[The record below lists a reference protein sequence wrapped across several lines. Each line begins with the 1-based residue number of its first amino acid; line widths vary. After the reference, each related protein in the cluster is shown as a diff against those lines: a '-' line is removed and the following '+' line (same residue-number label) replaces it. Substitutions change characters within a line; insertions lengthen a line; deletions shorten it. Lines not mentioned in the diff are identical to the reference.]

1 MLLSS
6 IIFLIHIFLLN
17 YRIIPSMYYQHPQ
30 EDAVTRKASLHTDQY
45 LSTVISDP
53 LEFSACYVEHKLLI
67 NSLIKP
73 FNSLYVP
80 KETHYC
86 EKVDD
91 TLSRIL
97 NLLMEKLTVFS
108 SKHLTYG
115 CCEALSLLSETY
127 FTTVY
132 FRAWD
137 CILSKSQ
144 SKKSHKKTSSKGDLN
159 ETNLANDITL
169 SVGNSLMSLSITL
182 LSSSPISLDLA
193 THRHLILLAGNL
205 AAGMAVCN
213 LKPGDPTSKTD
224 TDSAQLWGLYKDKQ
238 IYQHLELLLTHVVRV
253 LNIFV
258 HVIDDI
264 QLVQSISKSSLPS
277 LPTAQSLSP
286 KKKLIPE
293 HKSKDKLDK
302 FPILRFGKEQMGV
315 FHNIPHYVKM
325 YENLK
330 AAHANYNVTLV
341 SDASE
346 MYLSLLNATLQVLS
360 QLLEIAT
367 IIEVG
372 RIAEEILHY
381 LQTTVVLSS
390 TKTVQCVQQL
400 LKCLFGTNLCAQ
412 WSDFD
417 KQRYLDMS
425 VSFREDD
432 KGFYNQCFQKPA
444 RQLSETIKTIGSN
457 CRGGNDPDTR

>member
-1 MLLSS
+1 MLY
-6 IIFLIHIFLLN
+6 
-17 YRIIPSMYYQHPQ
+17 YRHPQ
-30 EDAVTRKASLHTDQY
+30 EDAVTRKAACHTDRY
-45 LSTVISDP
+45 LSTMISDS
-53 LEFSACYVEHKLLI
+53 LEFSACYTEHKILI

-73 FNSLYVP
+73 FNFLCAS
-80 KETHYC
+80 KERHYC

-91 TLSRIL
+91 ALSRIV
-97 NLLMEKLTVFS
+97 NLLLEKLVVFS

-115 CCEALSLLSETY
+115 CYEAFSLLSETY

-132 FRAWD
+132 SRAWD
-137 CILSKSQ
+137 CILTKNQ
-144 SKKSHKKTSSKGDLN
+144 SKKSHKKSSSKGDLN
-159 ETNLANDITL
+159 ETNFSNDMIL
-169 SVGNSLMSLSITL
+169 SVSNSLMSLSITL

-193 THRHLILLAGNL
+193 THRNLLILVGNI

-213 LKPGDPTSKTD
+213 LKPGDSTNKD
-224 TDSAQLWGLYKDKQ
+224 ETDSAKSWGSYKDKRM
-238 IYQHLELLLTHVVRV
+238 YEHLELLLTHVVRV

-258 HVIDDI
+258 HVIDD
-264 QLVQSISKSSLPS
+264 VQIMQPTSKSSLPS
-277 LPTAQSLSP
+277 LPTVQSLSP

-293 HKSKDKLDK
+293 HKPKDKMDK
-302 FPILRFGKEQMGV
+302 FLNLRFGKEQMGV
-315 FHNIPHYVKM
+315 FHNISHYMKL
-325 YENLK
+325 YEILK

-341 SDASE
+341 SEASE

-367 IIEVG
+367 VNEAG
-372 RIAEEILHY
+372 RISEEVLHY

-417 KQRYLDMS
+417 KQRNIDMNI
-425 VSFREDD
+425 SFRDDD
-432 KGFYNQCFQKPA
+432 KSFYSQCFQKPA
-444 RQLSETIKTIGSN
+444 RQLSETIKTIGNN
-457 CRGGNDPDTR
+457 CRGGNDPDTG